1 MIAEPFFAVHV
12 AGSNKMGGKSTTW
25 FAGKFSSDTGEYYAM
40 NTDDVGDDFGKL
52 SLSVNDKID
61 IVRFQLYDL
70 DKATPISTE
79 TIVSYMN

>member
-40 NTDDVGDDFGKL
+40 NTDFYQLKKDSADID
-52 SLSVNDKID
+52 DKID

>member
-1 MIAEPFFAVHV
+1 
-12 AGSNKMGGKSTTW
+12 
-25 FAGKFSSDTGEYYAM
+25 M

-52 SLSVNDKID
+52 SLSVDDKID

-79 TIVSYMN
+79 TIVSYMNYKTVK